1 MKEKLILFTFL
12 TIFSLITTPIIKN
25 NSLIIPTNNG
35 LITYQVQ
42 KGDSLW
48 DIALRY
54 DSNDIENFL
63 FEAKKLF
70 PKLSLV
76 TIENSSHWIHYEN
89 HKKFLLETLNYLRT

>member
-25 NSLIIPTNNG
+25 NSLIIPANNG

-48 DIALRY
+48 DIALMY
-54 DSNDIENFL
+54 ESKDIENFL
-63 FEAKKLF
+63 FEAKKLNN
-70 PKLSLV
+70 L
-76 TIENSSHWIHYEN
+76 ENSEIFEDQI
-89 HKKFLLETLNYLRT
+89 LIVP

>member
-48 DIALRY
+48 DIALKY

-63 FEAKKLF
+63 FEAKKLNN
-70 PKLSLV
+70 LSNS
-76 TIENSSHWIHYEN
+76 TIFEDQI
-89 HKKFLLETLNYLRT
+89 LIIP

>member
-12 TIFSLITTPIIKN
+12 TLFSLITTPIIKN
-25 NSLIIPTNNG
+25 NSLNIPTNNG

-48 DIALRY
+48 DIALKY

-63 FEAKKLF
+63 FEAKKLNN
-70 PKLSLV
+70 LDNS
-76 TIENSSHWIHYEN
+76 TIFEDQI
-89 HKKFLLETLNYLRT
+89 LIIP

>member
-25 NSLIIPTNNG
+25 NSLISQTNNG
-35 LITYQVQ
+35 FITYQVQ

-48 DIALRY
+48 DIALKY

-63 FEAKKLF
+63 FEAKKLNN
-70 PKLSLV
+70 LDNS
-76 TIENSSHWIHYEN
+76 TIFEDQI
-89 HKKFLLETLNYLRT
+89 LIIP

>member
-12 TIFSLITTPIIKN
+12 TVFSLLTTPIIKN

-48 DIALRY
+48 DIALMY

-63 FEAKKLF
+63 FEAKKLNN
-70 PKLSLV
+70 LQ
-76 TIENSSHWIHYEN
+76 NSAIYEDQI
-89 HKKFLLETLNYLRT
+89 LIIP

>member
-1 MKEKLILFTFL
+1 MKEKLILLTFL

-48 DIALRY
+48 DIALKY

-63 FEAKKLF
+63 FDAKKLNN
-70 PKLSLV
+70 L
-76 TIENSSHWIHYEN
+76 ENSAI
-89 HKKFLLETLNYLRT
+89 FVDQILIIP

>member
-1 MKEKLILFTFL
+1 MKDKLILFTFL

-25 NSLIIPTNNG
+25 NSLIIPINNG

-48 DIALRY
+48 DIALMY

-63 FEAKKLF
+63 FEAKKLNN
-70 PKLSLV
+70 LD
-76 TIENSSHWIHYEN
+76 NSAIFEDQI
-89 HKKFLLETLNYLRT
+89 LIIP

>member
-25 NSLIIPTNNG
+25 NSLTIPTNNV
-35 LITYQVQ
+35 LMTYQVQ

-48 DIALRY
+48 DIALKY

-63 FEAKKLF
+63 FEAKKLNN
-70 PKLSLV
+70 LDNS
-76 TIENSSHWIHYEN
+76 TIFEDQI
-89 HKKFLLETLNYLRT
+89 LIIP

>member
-48 DIALRY
+48 NIALKY

-63 FEAKKLF
+63 FEAKKLNN
-70 PKLSLV
+70 LQ
-76 TIENSSHWIHYEN
+76 NSAIFEDQI
-89 HKKFLLETLNYLRT
+89 LIIP

>member
-1 MKEKLILFTFL
+1 MKEKLIIFTFL

-48 DIALRY
+48 DIALMY

-63 FEAKKLF
+63 FEAKKLNN
-70 PKLSLV
+70 LQ
-76 TIENSSHWIHYEN
+76 NSAIYEDQI
-89 HKKFLLETLNYLRT
+89 LIIP

>member
-12 TIFSLITTPIIKN
+12 TMFSLITTPIIKN
-25 NSLIIPTNNG
+25 NSLIIPTKNE

-48 DIALRY
+48 DIALKY

-63 FEAKKLF
+63 FEAKKINNLQ
-70 PKLSLV
+70 
-76 TIENSSHWIHYEN
+76 NSAIFEDQI
-89 HKKFLLETLNYLRT
+89 LIIP

>member
-25 NSLIIPTNNG
+25 NSLIIPANNG

-48 DIALRY
+48 DIALMY
-54 DSNDIENFL
+54 ESKDIENFL
-63 FEAKKLF
+63 FDAKKLNN
-70 PKLSLV
+70 L
-76 TIENSSHWIHYEN
+76 ENSEIFEDQI
-89 HKKFLLETLNYLRT
+89 LIIP

>member
-12 TIFSLITTPIIKN
+12 TIFSLITTPIIKS
-25 NSLIIPTNNG
+25 NSLNIPTNNG

-48 DIALRY
+48 DIALKY

-63 FEAKKLF
+63 FDAKKLNN
-70 PKLSLV
+70 LQ
-76 TIENSSHWIHYEN
+76 NSAI
-89 HKKFLLETLNYLRT
+89 FVDQILIIP

>member
-12 TIFSLITTPIIKN
+12 TIFSIITTPIIKN

-48 DIALRY
+48 EIALKY

-63 FEAKKLF
+63 FEAKKLNN
-70 PKLSLV
+70 LQ
-76 TIENSSHWIHYEN
+76 NSAIFEDQI
-89 HKKFLLETLNYLRT
+89 LIIP

>member
-25 NSLIIPTNNG
+25 NSLIIPANNG

-48 DIALRY
+48 DIALKY

-63 FEAKKLF
+63 FKAKKLNN
-70 PKLSLV
+70 LQNSA
-76 TIENSSHWIHYEN
+76 ISENQI
-89 HKKFLLETLNYLRT
+89 LIIP

>member
-1 MKEKLILFTFL
+1 MKEKLILLTFL

-25 NSLIIPTNNG
+25 NSLIIQTNNG

-48 DIALRY
+48 DIALKY

-63 FEAKKLF
+63 FEAKKLNN
-70 PKLSLV
+70 LD
-76 TIENSSHWIHYEN
+76 NSAIFEDQI
-89 HKKFLLETLNYLRT
+89 LIIP

>member
-25 NSLIIPTNNG
+25 NSLIIPANNG

-48 DIALRY
+48 DIALKY
-54 DSNDIENFL
+54 DSNDIENYL
-63 FEAKKLF
+63 FKAKKLNN
-70 PKLSLV
+70 LQ
-76 TIENSSHWIHYEN
+76 NSAIYEN
-89 HKKFLLETLNYLRT
+89 QILIIP

>member
-25 NSLIIPTNNG
+25 NSLITPINNS

-48 DIALRY
+48 DIALKY

-63 FEAKKLF
+63 FEAKKLNN
-70 PKLSLV
+70 LSNS
-76 TIENSSHWIHYEN
+76 TIFEDQI
-89 HKKFLLETLNYLRT
+89 LIIP

>member
-48 DIALRY
+48 DIALMY

-63 FEAKKLF
+63 FEAKKLNN
-70 PKLSLV
+70 LD
-76 TIENSSHWIHYEN
+76 NSAIFEDQI
-89 HKKFLLETLNYLRT
+89 LIIP

>member
-12 TIFSLITTPIIKN
+12 TIFSLITTPIIKK
-25 NSLIIPTNNG
+25 NSLTFPTNNV

-48 DIALRY
+48 DIGLKY

-63 FEAKKLF
+63 FEAKKLNN
-70 PKLSLV
+70 LDNS
-76 TIENSSHWIHYEN
+76 TIFEDQI
-89 HKKFLLETLNYLRT
+89 LIIP

>member
-12 TIFSLITTPIIKN
+12 TIFSLITTPIMKN
-25 NSLIIPTNNG
+25 NSPIIPTNNG

-48 DIALRY
+48 DIALKY

-63 FEAKKLF
+63 FEAKQLNN
-70 PKLSLV
+70 LQ
-76 TIENSSHWIHYEN
+76 NSAIFEDQI
-89 HKKFLLETLNYLRT
+89 LIIP

>member
-12 TIFSLITTPIIKN
+12 TIFSLITTPIIKS
-25 NSLIIPTNNG
+25 NSLNIPTNNG

-48 DIALRY
+48 DIALKY

-63 FEAKKLF
+63 FDAKKINNLQKSAIF
-70 PKLSLV
+70 VDQILIIP
-76 TIENSSHWIHYEN
+76 
-89 HKKFLLETLNYLRT
+89 